1 MKVINSLENNQVI
14 FNGLEDLLL
23 ILEVS
28 QLLQFS
34 FIIFQS
40 TKVIKEKYLFTINA
54 VNIFPEASKLG
65 LKNLLDKAH
74 AYISYNFTTI
84 LKKNKVGF
92 LKLNE
97 QDLQLLLKNTN
108 LNVENE
114 KEVFDL
120 IMDWCSTNNN
130 YNFEYELAVNCVYFN
145 RMTQEQLKYCISKTE
160 NTDLQNVIKPF
171 IHFPKNTQD
180 IVSLINPIRCIP
192 HVLCAVKNEDDGHAF
207 MYRWDW
213 GIRQFVK
220 FLRLDPLPLDTIG
233 YQVVVKGY
241 KNNLYLL
248 YSVYYDI

>member
-1 MKVINSLENNQVI
+1 MKVINSLKNNQII
-14 FNGLEDLLL
+14 FNGVEDLLL

-34 FIIFQS
+34 FISFHS

-54 VNIFPEASKLG
+54 VNIFPKAFMLG
-65 LKNLLDKAH
+65 LKNLSDRAH
-74 AYISYNFTTI
+74 AYILYNFTTI

-92 LKLNE
+92 LKLDE

-130 YNFEYELAVNCVYFN
+130 YNFEYELAYNCVYFN
-145 RMTQEQLKYCISKTE
+145 RMTQEQLKYCISKTK
-160 NTDLQNVIKPF
+160 NINLQNIIKPL
-171 IHFPKNTQD
+171 IYFPKND
-180 IVSLINPIRCIP
+180 RYSVSLINPIRCIP
-192 HVLCAVKNEDDGHAF
+192 HVMCAVKNDDDGHAF

-213 GIRQFVK
+213 DVRQFVK
-220 FLRLDPLPLDTIG
+220 FLKLSPLPRNT
-233 YQVVVKGY
+233 VGY
-241 KNNLYLL
+241 K
-248 YSVYYDI
+248 IFIKG